1 MDGHDELNALREHVD
16 ARLAAQDAKL
26 DELLAILRA
35 SKVGVAIIK
44 WLAGLAAAVVTGWA
58 AWKGIR

>member
-1 MDGHDELNALREHVD
+1 MDHDAQLEALREHVD
-16 ARLAAQDAKL
+16 ARLAAQDQKL

-44 WLAGLAAAVVTGWA
+44 WLAGFAAAVVTGWA

>member
-1 MDGHDELNALREHVD
+1 MDHDAQLEALREHVD
-16 ARLAAQDAKL
+16 ARLAAQDQKL

-44 WLAGLAAAVVTGWA
+44 WLAGFAAAVVTGWA
-58 AWKGIR
+58 AWEGIR